1 MISSL
6 LSNCL
11 DTKRQTLPDGAITP
25 LWVELMR
32 IPLQFIITHA
42 QVYVSFVFPL
52 QSQSGGAGVHPVQF
66 KLCNL
71 LKFHLLV

>member
-1 MISSL
+1 
-6 LSNCL
+6 
-11 DTKRQTLPDGAITP
+11 
-25 LWVELMR
+25 MR